1 MSQAVLASGLCPH
14 GVLSLE
20 ALENLSYLPG
30 PSIPPVG
37 KSPGSGRGG
46 KAQRR
51 AQQERM
57 LGSGGEF
64 GSGHVESKVVGGVK
78 DSAGS
83 AAGLPGLAVS
93 PFGTC
98 TLGPHPLP

>member
-1 MSQAVLASGLCPH
+1 
-14 GVLSLE
+14 
-20 ALENLSYLPG
+20 
-30 PSIPPVG
+30 
-37 KSPGSGRGG
+37 
-46 KAQRR
+46 
-51 AQQERM
+51 M

-64 GSGHVESKVVGGVK
+64 GSGHVESKVAGDVK

-98 TLGPHPLP
+98 TLGPYLLP